1 MISTF
6 KIKIIKGIHVQPYS
20 EILLK
25 KGKFINELSEITNFL
40 WMRLQQP
47 YYR

>member
-6 KIKIIKGIHVQPYS
+6 KIKTTKGVHIQPYS

-25 KGKFINELSEITNFL
+25 KGKFINVLAVIIKTKIDKI
-40 WMRLQQP
+40 
-47 YYR
+47 